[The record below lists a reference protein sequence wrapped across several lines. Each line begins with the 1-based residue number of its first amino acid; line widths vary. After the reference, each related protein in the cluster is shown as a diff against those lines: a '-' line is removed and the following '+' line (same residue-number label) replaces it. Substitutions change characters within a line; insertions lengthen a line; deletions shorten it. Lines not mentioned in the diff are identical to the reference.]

1 MVIIAAA
8 TTTTTKKGSFI
19 RFHENKIKP
28 TRKQHRQH
36 ILKRYNA
43 FDSLRSKKISIN

>member
-8 TTTTTKKGSFI
+8 TTTTKKKGSFI